1 MSDERQAYTPADA
14 IYTKTDKRRA
24 LARQNN
30 TRTQTRLGILL
41 IGLGLIWATYAARA
55 DYAGLLQLRVL
66 PPGPLEV
73 CAIGILIW
81 LHGKWRRSLQPK

>member
-1 MSDERQAYTPADA
+1 MPDERQAYTPADA
-14 IYTKTDKRRA
+14 IFTKTEKRRA

-30 TRTQTRLGILL
+30 THTEARIGLLL
-41 IGLGLIWATYAARA
+41 IGAGLIWAAYVGKG

-73 CAIGILIW
+73 SAIGILIR
-81 LHGKWRRSLQPK
+81 LHARWRRSVQPK